1 MTQIVQKIDLEYSR
15 QMSAYQKKVLESVSF
30 NQELFEKELKKVK
43 NWLLVEDL
51 REFVDWVLKTF
62 STMFPDL
69 ESKIKEFFADIFVEE
84 PVLLID

>member
-1 MTQIVQKIDLEYSR
+1 
-15 QMSAYQKKVLESVSF
+15 MSAYQKKVLESVSF